1 MSPRMFPLVIVF
13 LLGAAAPARARYVH
27 DDPNGRPHPGCLP
40 AGRRAQRD
48 LGLPDVAPFNTSC
61 PGKPMRE
68 VFDWDTEI
76 IPFNFEKIGTALTRF
91 QADSGFSARPEYEP
105 LVPVS
110 VQELGEPPAS
120 FTELTYTRG
129 GADSTSNIDEL
140 NDDIKEAAFDMYL
153 DLEDQNLVAFIA
165 AEDAASINKP
175 STQLELAV
183 RAAFNQHLL
192 DGGMET
198 TSAIDDPAGKE
209 TSLNNVLRNRILRL
223 RKAREY
229 AAYEAY
235 ITDNDYSYFPS
246 TNAGE
251 VVNRLNNVNTRNKQ
265 SYDAEYVS
273 RQDTA
278 LQSWLTSKGLDG
290 KVTASITS
298 VTQDMAALNADID
311 SQARAAWKSDRA
323 SDLATYLA
331 NAGLAGE
338 GLPGID
344 DAIADIAAY
353 RTRVREAA
361 RAKYLRDS
369 GLASEGV
376 TAAEF
381 GDGSTFDYAAHHQGD
396 KDDHVAA
403 ENADLQ
409 SWLTSKGLDGKVTAS
424 ITSVTQDM
432 AALNAD
438 IDSQARA
445 AWKSDRASDLATYL
459 ANAGLAG
466 EGLPGI
472 DDAIADI
479 AAYRT
484 RVREA
489 ARAKYLRDSGLAS
502 EGVTAAEFGDGSTF
516 DYAALNFTGAQY
528 GGDPSPEFSVT
539 PAYTAPGNFVP
550 ATSYSYNFDGVHYGG
565 DPSPEFT
572 VSPYPSP
579 GNYNSLPYAFNQYAL
594 TLTHSVPS
602 YSLSTPA
609 TFNVTRFEWPA
620 HITKQ
625 NFTGLSVHH
634 KQWHSQRV
642 TQCQATCAGSVN
654 SNADRDLDDLAA
666 DRTCDADDV
675 LCPSSNAAPEYQ
687 ELSQIV
693 DAVWSESGVHPQCP
707 VPDPCVV
714 APPPC
719 FYVSTECVPRQIL
732 DTQLNN
738 SALRASESLPSTDER
753 YLHEPLDL
761 SSVVTWKL
769 VSKTSRKFMEY
780 SKALDMEPWTSPIDN
795 RPYHKVCTFRLTQKN
810 PRHYGASMQY
820 GFSIGEADAKEIEG
834 DTQAGQNSAG
844 EPNHVY
850 DVGHIAGREMWQRSF
865 GEVVSPELDGACS
878 QRFAGAWQNRK
889 YNPAQTSASQNYV
902 FGTCMKTCD
911 AMTELGL
918 RMGHPIDTYPA
929 FLGAQGA
936 RTDEPE
942 TSSYAMPRLGAGVDA
957 EAPAA
962 GGVGAAAAVLTVLAA
977 AAVAVAVR
985 KRAANASAAEERAPL
1000 IASTV

>member
-381 GDGSTFDYAAHHQGD
+381 GDGSTFDYAA
-396 KDDHVAA
+396 
-403 ENADLQ
+403 
-409 SWLTSKGLDGKVTAS
+409 
-424 ITSVTQDM
+424 
-432 AALNAD
+432 
-438 IDSQARA
+438 
-445 AWKSDRASDLATYL
+445 
-459 ANAGLAG
+459 
-466 EGLPGI
+466 
-472 DDAIADI
+472 
-479 AAYRT
+479 
-484 RVREA
+484 
-489 ARAKYLRDSGLAS
+489 
-502 EGVTAAEFGDGSTF
+502 
-516 DYAALNFTGAQY
+516 LNFTGAQY

-550 ATSYSYNFDGVHYGG
+550 AASYSYNFDGVHYGG

-579 GNYNSLPYAFNQYAL
+579 GNYNSLPYSFNQYAL

-878 QRFAGAWQNRK
+878 QRFAGAWRNRK

-929 FLGAQGA
+929 FLGAQDA

>member
-198 TSAIDDPAGKE
+198 TSAIDDPDGKE

-246 TNAGE
+246 TNAWE

-278 LQSWLTSKGLDG
+278 
-290 KVTASITS
+290 
-298 VTQDMAALNADID
+298 
-311 SQARAAWKSDRA
+311 
-323 SDLATYLA
+323 
-331 NAGLAGE
+331 
-338 GLPGID
+338 
-344 DAIADIAAY
+344 
-353 RTRVREAA
+353 
-361 RAKYLRDS
+361 
-369 GLASEGV
+369 
-376 TAAEF
+376 
-381 GDGSTFDYAAHHQGD
+381 
-396 KDDHVAA
+396 
-403 ENADLQ
+403 LQ

-565 DPSPEFT
+565 GPSPEVT
-572 VSPYPSP
+572 GSPYPSP

>member
-198 TSAIDDPAGKE
+198 TSAIDDPDGKE

-246 TNAGE
+246 TNAWE

-278 LQSWLTSKGLDG
+278 
-290 KVTASITS
+290 
-298 VTQDMAALNADID
+298 
-311 SQARAAWKSDRA
+311 
-323 SDLATYLA
+323 
-331 NAGLAGE
+331 
-338 GLPGID
+338 
-344 DAIADIAAY
+344 
-353 RTRVREAA
+353 
-361 RAKYLRDS
+361 
-369 GLASEGV
+369 
-376 TAAEF
+376 
-381 GDGSTFDYAAHHQGD
+381 
-396 KDDHVAA
+396 
-403 ENADLQ
+403 LQ

>member
-129 GADSTSNIDEL
+129 GADNTSNIDEL

-209 TSLNNVLRNRILRL
+209 ISLNNVLRNRILRL

-381 GDGSTFDYAAHHQGD
+381 GDGSTFDYAA
-396 KDDHVAA
+396 
-403 ENADLQ
+403 
-409 SWLTSKGLDGKVTAS
+409 
-424 ITSVTQDM
+424 
-432 AALNAD
+432 
-438 IDSQARA
+438 
-445 AWKSDRASDLATYL
+445 
-459 ANAGLAG
+459 
-466 EGLPGI
+466 
-472 DDAIADI
+472 
-479 AAYRT
+479 
-484 RVREA
+484 
-489 ARAKYLRDSGLAS
+489 
-502 EGVTAAEFGDGSTF
+502 
-516 DYAALNFTGAQY
+516 LNFTGAQY

-550 ATSYSYNFDGVHYGG
+550 AASYSYNFDGVHYGG

-850 DVGHIAGREMWQRSF
+850 DVGHIEGREMWQRSF

-878 QRFAGAWQNRK
+878 QRFAGAWRNRK

-902 FGTCMKTCD
+902 FGTCIKTCD

-929 FLGAQGA
+929 FLGAQDA

-957 EAPAA
+957 EVPAA

-985 KRAANASAAEERAPL
+985 KRAANASATEERAPL

>member
-198 TSAIDDPAGKE
+198 TSAIDDPDGKE

-246 TNAGE
+246 TNAWE

-278 LQSWLTSKGLDG
+278 
-290 KVTASITS
+290 
-298 VTQDMAALNADID
+298 
-311 SQARAAWKSDRA
+311 
-323 SDLATYLA
+323 
-331 NAGLAGE
+331 
-338 GLPGID
+338 
-344 DAIADIAAY
+344 
-353 RTRVREAA
+353 
-361 RAKYLRDS
+361 
-369 GLASEGV
+369 
-376 TAAEF
+376 
-381 GDGSTFDYAAHHQGD
+381 
-396 KDDHVAA
+396 
-403 ENADLQ
+403 LQ

-550 ATSYSYNFDGVHYGG
+550 AASYSYNFDGVHYGG

-929 FLGAQGA
+929 FLGAQDA

>member
-209 TSLNNVLRNRILRL
+209 ISLNNVLRNRILRL

-381 GDGSTFDYAAHHQGD
+381 GDGSTFDYAA
-396 KDDHVAA
+396 
-403 ENADLQ
+403 
-409 SWLTSKGLDGKVTAS
+409 
-424 ITSVTQDM
+424 
-432 AALNAD
+432 
-438 IDSQARA
+438 
-445 AWKSDRASDLATYL
+445 
-459 ANAGLAG
+459 
-466 EGLPGI
+466 
-472 DDAIADI
+472 
-479 AAYRT
+479 
-484 RVREA
+484 
-489 ARAKYLRDSGLAS
+489 
-502 EGVTAAEFGDGSTF
+502 
-516 DYAALNFTGAQY
+516 LNFTGAQY

-550 ATSYSYNFDGVHYGG
+550 AASYSYNFDGVHYGG

-850 DVGHIAGREMWQRSF
+850 DVGHIEGREMWQRSF

-878 QRFAGAWQNRK
+878 QRFAGAWRNRK

-902 FGTCMKTCD
+902 FGTCIKTCD

-929 FLGAQGA
+929 FLGAQDA

-957 EAPAA
+957 EVPAA

-985 KRAANASAAEERAPL
+985 KRAANASATEERAPL

>member
-1 MSPRMFPLVIVF
+1 MVIVF

-209 TSLNNVLRNRILRL
+209 ISLNNVLRNRILRL

-381 GDGSTFDYAAHHQGD
+381 GDGSTFDYAA
-396 KDDHVAA
+396 
-403 ENADLQ
+403 
-409 SWLTSKGLDGKVTAS
+409 
-424 ITSVTQDM
+424 
-432 AALNAD
+432 
-438 IDSQARA
+438 
-445 AWKSDRASDLATYL
+445 
-459 ANAGLAG
+459 
-466 EGLPGI
+466 
-472 DDAIADI
+472 
-479 AAYRT
+479 
-484 RVREA
+484 
-489 ARAKYLRDSGLAS
+489 
-502 EGVTAAEFGDGSTF
+502 
-516 DYAALNFTGAQY
+516 LNFTGAQY

-550 ATSYSYNFDGVHYGG
+550 AASYSYNFDGVHYGG

-850 DVGHIAGREMWQRSF
+850 DVGHIEGREMWQRSF

-878 QRFAGAWQNRK
+878 QRFAGAWRNRK

-902 FGTCMKTCD
+902 FGTCIKTCD

-929 FLGAQGA
+929 FLGAQDA

-957 EAPAA
+957 EVPAA

-985 KRAANASAAEERAPL
+985 KRAANASATEERAPL

>member
-1 MSPRMFPLVIVF
+1 MFPLVIVF

-278 LQSWLTSKGLDG
+278 LQSWLTSKGL
-290 KVTASITS
+290 
-298 VTQDMAALNADID
+298 N
-311 SQARAAWKSDRA
+311 
-323 SDLATYLA
+323 
-331 NAGLAGE
+331 
-338 GLPGID
+338 
-344 DAIADIAAY
+344 
-353 RTRVREAA
+353 
-361 RAKYLRDS
+361 
-369 GLASEGV
+369 
-376 TAAEF
+376 
-381 GDGSTFDYAAHHQGD
+381 
-396 KDDHVAA
+396 
-403 ENADLQ
+403 
-409 SWLTSKGLDGKVTAS
+409 GKVTAS

-539 PAYTAPGNFVP
+539 PAYTAPGN
-550 ATSYSYNFDGVHYGG
+550 
-565 DPSPEFT
+565 
-572 VSPYPSP
+572 
-579 GNYNSLPYAFNQYAL
+579 YNSLPYAFNQYAL

-675 LCPSSNAAPEYQ
+675 LCPYSNAAPEYQ

-929 FLGAQGA
+929 FLGAQDA

>member
-76 IPFNFEKIGTALTRF
+76 IPFNFEKIGPALTRF
-91 QADSGFSARPEYEP
+91 QADSGFSAMPEYEP

-278 LQSWLTSKGLDG
+278 LQSWLTSKGLNG

-381 GDGSTFDYAAHHQGD
+381 GA
-396 KDDHVAA
+396 
-403 ENADLQ
+403 
-409 SWLTSKGLDGKVTAS
+409 
-424 ITSVTQDM
+424 
-432 AALNAD
+432 
-438 IDSQARA
+438 
-445 AWKSDRASDLATYL
+445 
-459 ANAGLAG
+459 
-466 EGLPGI
+466 
-472 DDAIADI
+472 
-479 AAYRT
+479 
-484 RVREA
+484 
-489 ARAKYLRDSGLAS
+489 
-502 EGVTAAEFGDGSTF
+502 GSTF

-550 ATSYSYNFDGVHYGG
+550 AASYSYNFDGVHYGG

-850 DVGHIAGREMWQRSF
+850 DIGHIQGREMWQRSF

-929 FLGAQGA
+929 FLGAQDA

>member
-246 TNAGE
+246 TNAWE

-278 LQSWLTSKGLDG
+278 
-290 KVTASITS
+290 
-298 VTQDMAALNADID
+298 
-311 SQARAAWKSDRA
+311 
-323 SDLATYLA
+323 
-331 NAGLAGE
+331 
-338 GLPGID
+338 
-344 DAIADIAAY
+344 
-353 RTRVREAA
+353 
-361 RAKYLRDS
+361 
-369 GLASEGV
+369 
-376 TAAEF
+376 
-381 GDGSTFDYAAHHQGD
+381 
-396 KDDHVAA
+396 
-403 ENADLQ
+403 LQ

-550 ATSYSYNFDGVHYGG
+550 AASYSYNFDGVHYGG

-878 QRFAGAWQNRK
+878 QRFAGAWRNRK

-929 FLGAQGA
+929 FLGAQDA

-977 AAVAVAVR
+977 AAVAVAAR
-985 KRAANASAAEERAPL
+985 KRAANASAAEERTPL

>member
-1 MSPRMFPLVIVF
+1 MVIVF

-198 TSAIDDPAGKE
+198 TSAIDDPDGKE

-246 TNAGE
+246 TNAWE

-278 LQSWLTSKGLDG
+278 
-290 KVTASITS
+290 
-298 VTQDMAALNADID
+298 
-311 SQARAAWKSDRA
+311 
-323 SDLATYLA
+323 
-331 NAGLAGE
+331 
-338 GLPGID
+338 
-344 DAIADIAAY
+344 
-353 RTRVREAA
+353 
-361 RAKYLRDS
+361 
-369 GLASEGV
+369 
-376 TAAEF
+376 
-381 GDGSTFDYAAHHQGD
+381 
-396 KDDHVAA
+396 
-403 ENADLQ
+403 LQ